1 MKKIIL
7 LLLILAGFIT
17 KNYSQFKITGT
28 ISDSKTHQTLPNAS
42 IFIPE
47 LNIGVISDLNGNYTL
62 ENIPNGKYDV
72 KFSYIGY
79 FDLIKNLS
87 EKNNILQL
95 NISLNPK
102 SPICLNQVVITAGTY
117 STQDETA
124 IKIETINKKDI
135 EGFGGISLIK
145 DLSRIPGI
153 DAVSKGN
160 GIATPIIRGLS
171 TSNILVLNNGVKMQ
185 NFQFSVN
192 HPYLID
198 EFGVERIEVVKGP
211 ASLLFG
217 SNAVGGALNM
227 IKESPAPK
235 STIKTDVNMNYN
247 SNTQGLVTNVGV
259 KSTPGNYFFGLRAG
273 IKSHKD
279 YIDGNGKI
287 VPNSRF
293 NAKSFKIFTG
303 FNAKNLV
310 SKLFVDYNLMKLG
323 LSVPP
328 AFKLFSG
335 NDRTNNYWYQDLSN
349 ILISTKNVLYLG
361 KIRNELNINYQT
373 NNRKLFETPDIS
385 EEFKTVDMLLN
396 TWTYELKT
404 SKPFGDHKMIFAFQ
418 GLNQNNK
425 NSNAPEH
432 VLPDFSIYDLAGMG
446 LVQLNFMK
454 KLHTQIG
461 IRYDFRHINIK
472 KQEHVHQDINKNFQN
487 LSFSMGLTGILSHK
501 VLIRSNIAS
510 GFRTPSI
517 AELSQEGGH
526 GARYELGNPNL
537 APQRNIEGDLSLHIH
552 NTKTVL
558 EFSGFYNYINKYI
571 YLSPTD
577 ETSIHGLPVFKYLQD
592 NAKLYGFETNFGFFP
607 ASWMNFSFAYNYLV
621 AKKNNDSYL
630 PLIPQNKLRG
640 NISFSKSFDKKQ
652 LKDFSFEIESI
663 YAFVKNNHHIAES
676 NTPAY
681 NIYNLSAVQTL
692 AFNRQKIKISAK
704 INNLFNTTYI
714 DHISTLKGLGYYEIG
729 RNINIGIK
737 IILDKH

>member
-7 LLLILAGFIT
+7 PLLIIAGFAT

-28 ISDSKTHQTLPNAS
+28 ISDSKTHKTLPNAS
-42 IFIPE
+42 IFISG
-47 LNIGVISDLNGNYTL
+47 LNKGVVSDLNGNFTL
-62 ENIPNGKYDV
+62 ENIPNGNYDV

-79 FDLIKNLS
+79 ADIIKHISGKDNT
-87 EKNNILQL
+87 IQM
-95 NISLNPK
+95 NISLNPE

-235 STIKTDVNMNYN
+235 GTIKTDINLNYN
-247 SNTQGLVTNVGV
+247 FNTQGIVTNAGV
-259 KSTPGNYFFGLRAG
+259 KSTPGNYFYGLRAG
-273 IKSHKD
+273 LKSHKD

-303 FNAKNLV
+303 YNAKNFV

-328 AFKLFSG
+328 AFKLFKG
-335 NDRTNNYWYQDLSN
+335 NGRSNNYWYQDLSN
-349 ILISTKNVLYLG
+349 ILVSTKNILYLG
-361 KIRNELNINYQT
+361 KLRNELNINYQT

-385 EEFKTVDMLLN
+385 EDFKTVDMLLN

-404 SKPFGDHKMIFAFQ
+404 SKPFGDHKIIFAFQ

-425 NSNAPEH
+425 NSDAPEH
-432 VLPDFSIYDLAGMG
+432 VLPDFTLYDLAGMG

-454 KLHTQIG
+454 KIHTQIG
-461 IRYDFRHINIK
+461 IRYDFRQINIK

-487 LSFSMGLTGILSHK
+487 LSFSMGLTANLSHK
-501 VLIRSNIAS
+501 VLVRTNIAS

-526 GARYELGNPNL
+526 GARYELGNPDLN
-537 APQRNIEGDLSLHIH
+537 PQRNIEGDLSLHIH
-552 NTKTVL
+552 STKAVL
-558 EFSGFYNYINKYI
+558 ELSGFYNYINKYI

-577 ETSIHGLPVFKYLQD
+577 ETSLHGLPVFKYLQD
-592 NAKLYGFETNFGFFP
+592 DAKLYGLETNFGFFP
-607 ASWMNFSFAYNYLV
+607 ASWLNFSFAYNYLV
-621 AKKNNDSYL
+621 AKKTDNSYL
-630 PLIPQNKLRG
+630 PLIPQDKLRG
-640 NISFSKSFDKKQ
+640 NISFSKSFNKKH
-652 LKDFSFEIESI
+652 LKDLSFEIESI
-663 YAFVKNNHHIAES
+663 YAFAKNNHHIAES

-681 NIYNLSAVQTL
+681 NIYNLSAVQIL
-692 AFNRQKIKISAK
+692 AFDRQKIKISAK
-704 INNLFNTTYI
+704 INNVFNTTYI

>member
-7 LLLILAGFIT
+7 LLLIIAGFTT

-28 ISDSKTHQTLPNAS
+28 ISDSKTHQTLPNAT

-47 LNIGVISDLNGNYTL
+47 LNKGVVADLNGNYTL
-62 ENIPNGKYDV
+62 ENIPNGKYEV

-79 FDLIKNLS
+79 ANLIKNIS
-87 EKNNILQL
+87 GKDNSVHM
-95 NISLNPK
+95 NISLNPE
-102 SPICLNQVVITAGTY
+102 SPVCLNQVVITAGTY

-235 STIKTDVNMNYN
+235 GSIKTDINMNYN

-273 IKSHKD
+273 LKTHKD

-303 FNAKNLV
+303 YNAKNLV

-328 AFKLFSG
+328 AFKLFTD

-349 ILISTKNVLYLG
+349 ILVSTKNVLYLG
-361 KIRNELNINYQT
+361 KFRNELNINYQT
-373 NNRKLFETPDIS
+373 NSRKLFETPDIS
-385 EEFKTVDMLLN
+385 EDFKTVDMLLN
-396 TWTYELKT
+396 TLTYELIT
-404 SKPFGDHKMIFAFQ
+404 SKPFGNHKMIFAFQ

-432 VLPDFSIYDLAGMG
+432 VLPDFSLYDLAGMG

-454 KLHTQIG
+454 KIHTQIG
-461 IRYDFRHINIK
+461 IRYDFRQINIK
-472 KQEHVHQDINKNFQN
+472 KQEHIHQDINKNFQN
-487 LSFSMGLTGILSHK
+487 LSFSMGLTGNLSHK

-537 APQRNIEGDLSLHIH
+537 DPQRNIEGDLSLHIH
-552 NTKTVL
+552 STKTVL

-571 YLSPTD
+571 YL
-577 ETSIHGLPVFKYLQD
+577 
-592 NAKLYGFETNFGFFP
+592 
-607 ASWMNFSFAYNYLV
+607 
-621 AKKNNDSYL
+621 
-630 PLIPQNKLRG
+630 
-640 NISFSKSFDKKQ
+640 
-652 LKDFSFEIESI
+652 
-663 YAFVKNNHHIAES
+663 
-676 NTPAY
+676 
-681 NIYNLSAVQTL
+681 
-692 AFNRQKIKISAK
+692 
-704 INNLFNTTYI
+704 
-714 DHISTLKGLGYYEIG
+714 
-729 RNINIGIK
+729 
-737 IILDKH
+737 